1 MEPCII
7 ASHLTDKC
15 SCDLFCEC
23 HCSCKL
29 NSFFFNAKVERI
41 LWILQLRG
49 KSGSNLWA
57 AYYISSYQ
65 EFSLLYV
72 HKVFFFIGHNWSCG
86 WILNSQKLL
95 NWFMITSFFGA
106 IMAQKLSVSF
116 SLIDPIVTFEV
127 VHWKVK
133 ELKIVPLN
141 VYFNTNL
148 AFWSFLDIYWKGW

>member
-1 MEPCII
+1 MFLWPF
-7 ASHLTDKC
+7 L
-15 SCDLFCEC
+15 C

-29 NSFFFNAKVERI
+29 NSFFFNTKVERI

-72 HKVFFFIGHNWSCG
+72 HKVFFSSITIEAAAEYL
-86 WILNSQKLL
+86 ILKNSVL
-95 NWFMITSFFGA
+95 NWFMIKSLFGA

-116 SLIDPIVTFEV
+116 SLINPIVTFEE

-133 ELKIVPLN
+133 ELKIVSLN

-148 AFWSFLDIYWKGW
+148 AFWSFLNIYWKGW

>member
-1 MEPCII
+1 MFLWPF
-7 ASHLTDKC
+7 L
-15 SCDLFCEC
+15 C

-29 NSFFFNAKVERI
+29 NSFFFNTKVERI
-41 LWILQLRG
+41 LWIFSCEANPEAI
-49 KSGSNLWA
+49 SGLH
-57 AYYISSYQ
+57 ITFQVIRSSHCYT
-65 EFSLLYV
+65 FINF
-72 HKVFFFIGHNWSCG
+72 FFFIDHNWSCG

-95 NWFMITSFFGA
+95 NWFMIKSFFGA

-116 SLIDPIVTFEV
+116 SLINPIVTSEV